1 MVLTGKQELFAQ
13 SVAAGMTQAD
23 AYRAAYNA
31 ARMKTETIHVKA
43 CELMRNGKV
52 AERVENLRTEVAEK
66 ALWSREQSIE
76 ALKGV
81 VSNPDRAGD
90 ITQAVKELN
99 SMHGYNAPVK
109 VAGADGGPVKIEVLA
124 DALREHMS
132 KK

>member
-1 MVLTGKQELFAQ
+1 MALTGKQELFAQ
-13 SVAAGMTQAD
+13 SVASGMTQAD
-23 AYRAAYNA
+23 AYRTAYNA
-31 ARMKTETIHVKA
+31 ARMKAETIHVKA
-43 CELMRNGKV
+43 CELMRDGKV
-52 AERVENLRTEVAEK
+52 AERVENLRTEVAKK

-81 VSNPDRAGD
+81 VNSPDRAGD

-109 VAGADGGPVKIEVLA
+109 VAGADGGPIKISILA
-124 DALREHMS
+124 DALREHML

>member
-1 MVLTGKQELFAQ
+1 MALTGKQELFAQ

-23 AYRAAYNA
+23 AYRTAYNA
-31 ARMKTETIHVKA
+31 AGMKTDTIHVKA
-43 CELMRNGKV
+43 SELMRNGKV
-52 AERVENLRTEVAEK
+52 SDRVENLRTELAEK
-66 ALWSREQSIE
+66 GLWSREQSIE

-99 SMHGYNAPVK
+99 TMCGFHAPVK

-124 DALREHMS
+124 DALRAHMG

>member
-1 MVLTGKQELFAQ
+1 MALTGKQELFAQ
-13 SVAAGMTQAD
+13 SVATGMAHAD
-23 AYRAAYNA
+23 AYRAAYN
-31 ARMKTETIHVKA
+31 TEKSKPATIHRKA
-43 CELMRNGKV
+43 FEVMENGKV
-52 AERVENLRTEVAEK
+52 AARIAELKAIVAAK

-81 VSNPDRAGD
+81 VNSPDRAGD

-109 VAGADGGPVKIEVLA
+109 VAGADGGPIKISVLA
-124 DALREHMS
+124 DALREHML